1 MLRVKQFLGLDT
13 KLVLF
18 LFALVTACS
27 SGGGGD
33 SADEATGANGAS
45 DTGSTSADVDSAPL
59 PTGAALDTVLR
70 ATLAQAG
77 VTALRASGGPGP
89 GAGGPAGQ
97 GPMMQLGQALFFD
110 KELSGNRDISC
121 ATCHHSLLRTGDDLS
136 LAIGTGGIGFGAGRA
151 LGPGRARIPRNSP
164 ELFNRALPEWETM
177 FWDGRVAGS
186 AARGFTTPAGS
197 ALPAGVQSVLAA
209 QAFFP
214 VTSPEEMRGAP
225 GDTDVFGR
233 VNELAAIPASDLPGI
248 WSALMQR
255 LLAFPGYVDLFTRA
269 YPDVPAS
276 ALTFSHAANAMATFQ
291 QMHWTLLNSP
301 WDRYVSGD
309 NAALPEDA
317 KRGAMHFYGKAGCAQ
332 CHSGNLLTDQKYHNI
347 AVPQLGPGTGASAP
361 LDHGRAAISGR
372 DQDRF
377 AFRTPPL
384 RNVSVTGP
392 WMHNGAYTVLDAA
405 VRHHLD
411 ARGALTGYDASQLAD
426 DLQHTTHL
434 DPQTIATMLETL
446 DPLVTNARV
455 LTHDEFGDVMA
466 FLQSLTD
473 PAALDL
479 RRDIPASVP
488 SGLPL
493 TD

>member
-1 MLRVKQFLGLDT
+1 MSRARQFFGIDR
-13 KLVLF
+13 KAVL
-18 LFALVTACS
+18 LLLALVTACS
-27 SGGGGD
+27 SGGGD
-33 SADEATGANGAS
+33 ATGAAS
-45 DTGSTSADVDSAPL
+45 GSGTGSTAAGVDSAPL
-59 PTGAALDTVLR
+59 PTGAALDV
-70 ATLAQAG
+70 
-77 VTALRASGGPGP
+77 ALRAKLAEADITGLRGPGGPGS
-89 GAGGPAGQ
+89 AGGGSPGQ

-121 ATCHHSLLRTGDDLS
+121 ATCHHSLLRTGDELS
-136 LAIGTGGIGFGAGRA
+136 LAIGTGGIGFGAART
-151 LGPGRARIPRNSP
+151 LGTGRARIPRNSP

-186 AARGFTTPAGS
+186 AAGGFTTPAGA

-233 VNELAAIPASDLPGI
+233 VNELAAIPADDLPAI

-255 LLAFPGYVDLFTRA
+255 LIAFPGYVDLFARA
-269 YPDVPAS
+269 YPDVPVS
-276 ALTFSHAANAMATFQ
+276 ALTFSHAANAMAMFQ

-301 WDRYVSGD
+301 WDRYVRGD
-309 NAALPEDA
+309 DTALTEDA
-317 KRGAMHFYGKAGCAQ
+317 KRGAMHFYGKAGCSQ

-347 AVPQLGPGTGASAP
+347 AVPQLGPGTGTSAP

-372 DQDRF
+372 DADKF

-392 WMHNGAYTVLDAA
+392 WMHNGAYTTLDAA

-411 ARGALTGYDASQLAD
+411 ARGALTGYDASQLAA
-426 DLQHTTHL
+426 DLQDTTHV
-434 DPQTIATMLETL
+434 DPQTVATMIETL
-446 DPLVTNARV
+446 DPLVANPRA
-455 LTHDEFGDVMA
+455 LTDAEFTDVMA